1 MNLRKVWV
9 LPFIVLFTVFLGG
22 CAKQVESISLDKN
35 TIDVVH
41 GETFTLTAKIAPDDA
56 QDQSIKWNIVSDNV
70 KAVTDENTIKKEFF
84 ASGVGKSSVSVI
96 SANGKKANCVIN
108 ITENADDIAA
118 RAKAEEEAR
127 IAAEK
132 KAEEE
137 RIAKEKAEEEERKG
151 YETGIT
157 YDQLARTPDEY
168 KNKKVKFYGKVVQV
182 TEGDNETNLR
192 VATRAIE
199 YGCYYEDVVLVYYN
213 PKIMASRV
221 LENDM
226 ITLYGVSKGLHTYK
240 STMSGNITVPLIAVD
255 KIDVNSQ

>member
-192 VATRAIE
+192 VATRAKE
-199 YGCYYEDVVLVYYN
+199 YGGYYDDVVLVYYN

>member
-9 LPFIVLFTVFLGG
+9 LPFIVLFTVLLGG

-182 TEGDNETNLR
+182 IEGNGETKLR
-192 VATRAIE
+192 IATKSNS
-199 YGCYYEDVVLVYYN
+199 YGGYYDDVVLVYYN
-213 PKIMASRV
+213 SSLTSSRV
-221 LENDM
+221 LEDDM
-226 ITLYGVSKGLHTYK
+226 ITIYGISQGLYSYE
-240 STMSGNITVPLIAVD
+240 STMGGNITVPLIAV
-255 KIDVNSQ
+255 KEIKK